1 MLKLQ
6 QIVKDYQ
13 AGDTTVHALRG
24 VSLQFRESEFVAI
37 LGHSGCGKTTL
48 LNIIGGLDQY
58 TSGDLVINGKSTKD
72 FSDSDWDSY
81 RNHSVGF
88 VFQSYNL
95 IPHQTVLSNV
105 ELALTLSGVS
115 KSERRERA
123 IKALESVGLGDQLDK
138 KPNQMSGGQMQRVA
152 IARALVND
160 PDILLADEPTGAL
173 DSETSVQVMEIL
185 KKISKDR
192 LIIMVTHN
200 PELAETYASRIVRL
214 KDGEIVDDTLYD
226 YIAAGYV
233 TGMGDK
239 DARYY
244 TAKQYLEYLNQQNGV
259 VMGVGADVIKDANG
273 YARIVKVYPNS
284 PAEESGLQKNFYITK
299 VGELDVKT
307 LSLSQVNSQLLGES
321 GTSVLLTV
329 VNATGEDEHTVEIQR
344 REFDVPSVEGQVPE
358 GTTTAYFWI
367 NAFNSK
373 TVDELKAYF
382 ERWQEEGVA
391 VDGVV
396 FDVRNNTG
404 GNLTNAMHVIDY
416 LCPVGPIASQ
426 QNKDGTVTTLE
437 TSDASEVEL
446 PMVVLVNGNT
456 SYAAE
461 LFATSIREFEKGR
474 VVGTRT
480 AGKGTIQCRPVA
492 LSDGSAFSY
501 TVGLL
506 LSKNGATFNGT
517 GISPDVEASLSAE
530 EEANFYNF
538 TVDTDPQILRA
549 FEVVD
554 TLTGRNDIQASLEPS
569 QSSSASEAG
578 GAGSSLQSEPAGTDA
593 SSAAE
598 PAA

>member
-1 MLKLQ
+1 MNKK
-6 QIVKDYQ
+6 I
-13 AGDTTVHALRG
+13 TV
-24 VSLQFRESEFVAI
+24 
-37 LGHSGCGKTTL
+37 
-48 LNIIGGLDQY
+48 
-58 TSGDLVINGKSTKD
+58 
-72 FSDSDWDSY
+72 
-81 RNHSVGF
+81 
-88 VFQSYNL
+88 NL
-95 IPHQTVLSNV
+95 
-105 ELALTLSGVS
+105 A
-115 KSERRERA
+115 
-123 IKALESVGLGDQLDK
+123 
-138 KPNQMSGGQMQRVA
+138 VA
-152 IARALVND
+152 IAIIAMTVTFVVTM
-160 PDILLADEPTGAL
+160 ILSMQLFNRTVSGVREKEIMYNKL
-173 DSETSVQVMEIL
+173 SEMDKSARE
-185 KKISKDR
+185 
-192 LIIMVTHN
+192 N
-200 PELAETYASRIVRL
+200 YY
-214 KDGEIVDDTLYD
+214 GEIVDDTLYD

-273 YARIVKVYPNS
+273 YARIIKVYPNS

>member
-1 MLKLQ
+1 
-6 QIVKDYQ
+6 
-13 AGDTTVHALRG
+13 
-24 VSLQFRESEFVAI
+24 
-37 LGHSGCGKTTL
+37 
-48 LNIIGGLDQY
+48 
-58 TSGDLVINGKSTKD
+58 
-72 FSDSDWDSY
+72 
-81 RNHSVGF
+81 
-88 VFQSYNL
+88 
-95 IPHQTVLSNV
+95 
-105 ELALTLSGVS
+105 
-115 KSERRERA
+115 
-123 IKALESVGLGDQLDK
+123 
-138 KPNQMSGGQMQRVA
+138 
-152 IARALVND
+152 
-160 PDILLADEPTGAL
+160 
-173 DSETSVQVMEIL
+173 
-185 KKISKDR
+185 
-192 LIIMVTHN
+192 
-200 PELAETYASRIVRL
+200 
-214 KDGEIVDDTLYD
+214 
-226 YIAAGYV
+226 
-233 TGMGDK
+233 
-239 DARYY
+239 
-244 TAKQYLEYLNQQNGV
+244 
-259 VMGVGADVIKDANG
+259 MGVGADVIKDANG

-593 SSAAE
+593 LSAAE

>member
-1 MLKLQ
+1 M
-6 QIVKDYQ
+6 
-13 AGDTTVHALRG
+13 
-24 VSLQFRESEFVAI
+24 
-37 LGHSGCGKTTL
+37 
-48 LNIIGGLDQY
+48 
-58 TSGDLVINGKSTKD
+58 
-72 FSDSDWDSY
+72 
-81 RNHSVGF
+81 
-88 VFQSYNL
+88 
-95 IPHQTVLSNV
+95 
-105 ELALTLSGVS
+105 
-115 KSERRERA
+115 
-123 IKALESVGLGDQLDK
+123 
-138 KPNQMSGGQMQRVA
+138 
-152 IARALVND
+152 
-160 PDILLADEPTGAL
+160 
-173 DSETSVQVMEIL
+173 
-185 KKISKDR
+185 
-192 LIIMVTHN
+192 
-200 PELAETYASRIVRL
+200 
-214 KDGEIVDDTLYD
+214 
-226 YIAAGYV
+226 
-233 TGMGDK
+233 
-239 DARYY
+239 
-244 TAKQYLEYLNQQNGV
+244 
-259 VMGVGADVIKDANG
+259 
-273 YARIVKVYPNS
+273 
-284 PAEESGLQKNFYITK
+284 
-299 VGELDVKT
+299 
-307 LSLSQVNSQLLGES
+307 
-321 GTSVLLTV
+321 
-329 VNATGEDEHTVEIQR
+329 
-344 REFDVPSVEGQVPE
+344 PE

-382 ERWQEEGVA
+382 ERWQEESVV